1 MQSIITALLPILTLI
16 LLGLALKQLRFIPD
30 EAWAGMERLTYFLLF
45 PALLIHTLSRQQ
57 TEGLPWLAML
67 GVVVGVL
74 LLSAFL
80 LVIGYRLLP
89 KASGPTFT
97 SIFQGGVRFNTYIA
111 LALAQSL
118 FGTAGLALGAVAAG
132 FMILLINLLCIMA
145 LSIWG
150 ERHQRPKGGLAG
162 DILGN
167 PLIIACLIGWTLSL
181 TGIGLPGPS
190 AEILEIIGR
199 AALPFGLLAV
209 GAALRPKALHG
220 HLGPT
225 LASSLV
231 QFLVK
236 PLAAAGFVLL
246 TGLTG
251 AAAGVLVIAFMTPTA
266 PSAYILA
273 RQLGGDT
280 ETMASIITLQTLLAF
295 AAMPLIIYLMLSWGV
310 LTHVL

>member
-1 MQSIITALLPILTLI
+1 
-16 LLGLALKQLRFIPD
+16 
-30 EAWAGMERLTYFLLF
+30 
-45 PALLIHTLSRQQ
+45 
-57 TEGLPWLAML
+57 
-67 GVVVGVL
+67 
-74 LLSAFL
+74 
-80 LVIGYRLLP
+80 
-89 KASGPTFT
+89 
-97 SIFQGGVRFNTYIA
+97 
-111 LALAQSL
+111 
-118 FGTAGLALGAVAAG
+118 
-132 FMILLINLLCIMA
+132 
-145 LSIWG
+145 
-150 ERHQRPKGGLAG
+150 
-162 DILGN
+162 
-167 PLIIACLIGWTLSL
+167 
-181 TGIGLPGPS
+181 
-190 AEILEIIGR
+190 
-199 AALPFGLLAV
+199 
-209 GAALRPKALHG
+209 
-220 HLGPT
+220 LGPT